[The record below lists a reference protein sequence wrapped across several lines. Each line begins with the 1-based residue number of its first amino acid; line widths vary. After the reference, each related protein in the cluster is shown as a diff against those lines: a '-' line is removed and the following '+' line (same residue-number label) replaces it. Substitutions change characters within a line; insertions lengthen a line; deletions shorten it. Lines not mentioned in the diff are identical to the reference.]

1 MTREE
6 AIKVLQRE
14 KDCVQQAIQSA
25 TECGGY
31 VSPDG
36 QIRADDY
43 VDACAVAIS
52 ALRAQQTIHVTD
64 LYDEDGGDVYRVRKD
79 CIYPK
84 WISVKDRLPKNEKA
98 VLTFVG
104 YENSMIGFMTVSSYF
119 CYDTTPHW
127 QWDGLMKDEQ
137 KTLFWMPLPE
147 PPEEDDHGN

>member
-6 AIKVLQRE
+6 AIKYWEQFDAEIDELAADNLYEEQMDALEKQRE
-14 KDCVQQAIQSA
+14 VVEF
-25 TECGGY
+25 T
-31 VSPDG
+31 
-36 QIRADDY
+36 
-43 VDACAVAIS
+43 IS

-64 LYDEDGGDVYRVRKD
+64 LYDEDGCDVYRVRKD

-119 CYDTTPHW
+119 CYGTTPHW

-147 PPEEDDHGN
+147 PPEEGTR

>member
-1 MTREE
+1 MTGEE
-6 AIKVLQRE
+6 AIKYWEQFDAEIDELAADNLHEEQMDALEKQRE
-14 KDCVQQAIQSA
+14 VVEF
-25 TECGGY
+25 T
-31 VSPDG
+31 
-36 QIRADDY
+36 
-43 VDACAVAIS
+43 IS

-64 LYDEDGGDVYRVRKD
+64 MYDEDGGDVYRVRKD
-79 CIYPK
+79 CVYPK

-119 CYDTTPHW
+119 CYDTTQHW

-147 PPEEDDHGN
+147 PPEEGTR

>member
-6 AIKVLQRE
+6 AIKYWEQFDAEIDELAADNLYEEQMDVLEKQRE
-14 KDCVQQAIQSA
+14 VVEF
-25 TECGGY
+25 T
-31 VSPDG
+31 
-36 QIRADDY
+36 
-43 VDACAVAIS
+43 IS

-147 PPEEDDHGN
+147 PPEEGTV

>member
-6 AIKVLQRE
+6 AIKYWEQFDAEIDELATDNLYEEQMDALEKQRE
-14 KDCVQQAIQSA
+14 VVEF
-25 TECGGY
+25 T
-31 VSPDG
+31 
-36 QIRADDY
+36 
-43 VDACAVAIS
+43 IS
-52 ALRAQQTIHVTD
+52 ALRALQTIHVTD

-127 QWDGLMKDEQ
+127 QWDGLTKDEQ

-147 PPEEDDHGN
+147 PPEEGTR

>member
-1 MTREE
+1 MVYPHIRLAE
-6 AIKVLQRE
+6 AL
-14 KDCVQQAIQSA
+14 DM
-25 TECGGY
+25 
-31 VSPDG
+31 
-36 QIRADDY
+36 
-43 VDACAVAIS
+43 AIS

-79 CIYPK
+79 CVYPK

-147 PPEEDDHGN
+147 PPEEYPP

>member
-6 AIKVLQRE
+6 AIEYWEQFNAEIDELAADNLHEEQMDALEKQRE
-14 KDCVQQAIQSA
+14 VVEF
-25 TECGGY
+25 T
-31 VSPDG
+31 
-36 QIRADDY
+36 
-43 VDACAVAIS
+43 IS

-64 LYDEDGGDVYRVRKD
+64 LYDENGGDVYRVRKD

-147 PPEEDDHGN
+147 PPEEGTR

>member
-6 AIKVLQRE
+6 AIKYWEQFDAEIDELAADNLYEEQMDVLEKQRE
-14 KDCVQQAIQSA
+14 VVEF
-25 TECGGY
+25 T
-31 VSPDG
+31 
-36 QIRADDY
+36 
-43 VDACAVAIS
+43 IS

-147 PPEEDDHGN
+147 PPEEGTR